1 MTSWR
6 YRDSR
11 WSERLNA
18 PIDWNSRIALAAVA
32 AAVFVI
38 VGAAV
43 IIARGD
49 SAEEIAADAQVLTWS
64 ESVASAGAALRAEIR
79 EGLVVGQSAAF
90 GVLDESAPAQSAT
103 RIREAIAELDQRA
116 GMLADVADAEGVRE
130 AAAVAGNQA
139 ASVANALET
148 GDVDG
153 AVTIAGDE
161 FSPTFEQLSARATA
175 VSLDSAEDIAAVNA
189 GLGTVTTAARFVAA
203 LIIPALAVFLFYRA
217 LRRSQKVS
225 LLRTEL
231 ARERELRRNKDAF
244 VAAASHH
251 VRSPLSAVVGFA
263 DLLQGSSRDFS
274 PAVRDEVIELIAT
287 EAEETSNVVDDL
299 LAAARYEVGD
309 FDLAEE
315 RLEMRDV
322 VDKVTS
328 DWAKTQRARLTI
340 SGNAVVLADAIWLGH
355 AVRNL
360 LRTAAAS
367 GGEEIEVIIESI
379 DNRVKVVVSD
389 DGAAIPTE
397 ENDRIAEP
405 YYSFSEVNGLAPSLG
420 LGLAVAR
427 RIARASGGDLH
438 YQRLEGRNEFE
449 LKLPGHKSQV
459 LPRDTF
465 SRVVDPSA
473 GMPAAGAIE
482 EVITN
487 GNPRI
492 AYQPIFALSPESADI
507 GEIVGY
513 EALARFPSHTG
524 RDWFVAASGLGLRVD
539 LELACLRAAIEGF
552 HPVEEDTFLGVNVS
566 DETIHSTQLAASAA
580 AIAPVPLVLELP
592 ETASIA
598 SYQAT
603 RDVLEELSVSGI
615 SLAIDHVASDR
626 VDLDQM
632 AQLEP
637 RIIKF
642 DVSLLREAN
651 HSPRNR
657 GLVKAM
663 TAMAGELGVM
673 VVVVGVETAD
683 DHDKLTELGIR
694 FGQGNLYARP
704 SQLDRDRLARETA

>member
-473 GMPAAGAIE
+473 GCP
-482 EVITN
+482 
-487 GNPRI
+487 
-492 AYQPIFALSPESADI
+492 QP
-507 GEIVGY
+507 G
-513 EALARFPSHTG
+513 PS
-524 RDWFVAASGLGLRVD
+524 R
-539 LELACLRAAIEGF
+539 
-552 HPVEEDTFLGVNVS
+552 
-566 DETIHSTQLAASAA
+566 
-580 AIAPVPLVLELP
+580 
-592 ETASIA
+592 
-598 SYQAT
+598 
-603 RDVLEELSVSGI
+603 
-615 SLAIDHVASDR
+615 
-626 VDLDQM
+626 
-632 AQLEP
+632 
-637 RIIKF
+637 K
-642 DVSLLREAN
+642 
-651 HSPRNR
+651 
-657 GLVKAM
+657 
-663 TAMAGELGVM
+663 
-673 VVVVGVETAD
+673 
-683 DHDKLTELGIR
+683 
-694 FGQGNLYARP
+694 
-704 SQLDRDRLARETA
+704 

>member
-1 MTSWR
+1 
-6 YRDSR
+6 
-11 WSERLNA
+11 
-18 PIDWNSRIALAAVA
+18 
-32 AAVFVI
+32 
-38 VGAAV
+38 
-43 IIARGD
+43 
-49 SAEEIAADAQVLTWS
+49 
-64 ESVASAGAALRAEIR
+64 
-79 EGLVVGQSAAF
+79 
-90 GVLDESAPAQSAT
+90 
-103 RIREAIAELDQRA
+103 
-116 GMLADVADAEGVRE
+116 
-130 AAAVAGNQA
+130 
-139 ASVANALET
+139 
-148 GDVDG
+148 
-153 AVTIAGDE
+153 
-161 FSPTFEQLSARATA
+161 
-175 VSLDSAEDIAAVNA
+175 
-189 GLGTVTTAARFVAA
+189 
-203 LIIPALAVFLFYRA
+203 
-217 LRRSQKVS
+217 
-225 LLRTEL
+225 
-231 ARERELRRNKDAF
+231 
-244 VAAASHH
+244 
-251 VRSPLSAVVGFA
+251 
-263 DLLQGSSRDFS
+263 
-274 PAVRDEVIELIAT
+274 
-287 EAEETSNVVDDL
+287 
-299 LAAARYEVGD
+299 
-309 FDLAEE
+309 
-315 RLEMRDV
+315 MRDV

-367 GGEEIEVIIESI
+367 GGEEIEVSIESI
-379 DNRVKVVVSD
+379 DNRVKVVVTD
-389 DGAAIPTE
+389 DGAAIPSE

-482 EVITN
+482 EVIAN
-487 GNPRI
+487 GDPPV
-492 AYQPIFALSPESADI
+492 AYQPIFALSRETAGP

-513 EALARFPSHTG
+513 EALARFPSHTP
-524 RDWFVAASGLGLRVD
+524 RDWFVAASRQGLRVD

-566 DETIHSTQLAASAA
+566 DETIHATQLTEAAA

-626 VDLDQM
+626 LDLDQM

-637 RIIKF
+637 RMIKF
-642 DVSLLREAN
+642 GVSLLREAI
-651 HSPRNR
+651 HSPRDR
-657 GLVKAM
+657 GLIKAM
-663 TAMAGELGVM
+663 TAMADELGVM

-704 SQLDRDRLARETA
+704 RRLNRDRLAQETA